1 MKELR
6 VCMESALPDE
16 EEKKAWFTLP
26 IDEEDVLEKLGV
38 DVESDDYRIIETD
51 VPFKTDIKE
60 NTSVWRLNDLFYTF
74 LTLPHFMQLDCELL
88 LERLPSLDLLHAYHD
103 AIHFYEGAVSM
114 IEVARRKM
122 IEYNSVSEEAIHYMD
137 LEKFAGYL
145 EENGRFLKTEHGIY
159 QLP

>member
-6 VCMESALPDE
+6 VCIESSLPDE
-16 EEKKAWFTLP
+16 EVKKAWFTLP

-38 DVESDDYRIIETD
+38 DVENDEYRIIETD

-60 NTSVWRLNDLFYTF
+60 NTSIWRMNDLFYTF
-74 LTLPHFMQLDCELL
+74 LALPHFMQLDCELL

-114 IEVARRKM
+114 IEVARRK
-122 IEYNSVSEEAIHYMD
+122 
-137 LEKFAGYL
+137 
-145 EENGRFLKTEHGIY
+145 
-159 QLP
+159 

>member
-6 VCMESALPDE
+6 VCIESVLPDE
-16 EEKKAWFTLP
+16 EVKKAWFTLP

-38 DVESDDYRIIETD
+38 DVENDTYRIIETD

-60 NTSVWRLNDLFYTF
+60 NTTIWRLNDLYYTF
-74 LTLPHFMQLDCELL
+74 ITLPPFMQEDCELL
-88 LERLPSLDLLHAYHD
+88 IEHLPSLDLLHSYRNK
-103 AIHFYEGAVSM
+103 IHFYEGAVSM

-145 EENGRFLKTEHGIY
+145 EENGRFIKSEHGIY